1 MIAPVNLRHRLFA
14 AVLPLLLAGPAPAE
28 PSRAADLLELADVL
42 AAVDRTFPLLQAA
55 ELEVVS
61 AEGELLAAQG
71 GFDIAWRTRG
81 TLSGGYYESV
91 QVDSTLEQPTG
102 LWGVSAFAGYRLGV
116 GTFPSYD
123 GKLETLEHGEVR
135 AGVHIPV
142 LKNGPIDRRR
152 ASLQKARLGRRI
164 AELTVDEQRLQFRRA
179 AAHRYWAW
187 VAAGK
192 RLRIAEALLR
202 NVEGRA
208 AALSARIEHGDL
220 PALERTDNERAIQQ
234 RRAQVALARRGLEQ
248 AALELS
254 LYARDETGAA
264 LPPPPERL
272 PADFPGLP
280 AALGSDPRDHLRTA
294 EVRRPEARKLALQ
307 GQQAEVERDFA
318 KNQLAPAVDLQLL
331 VSQDLGPP
339 NPDRP
344 DLSDPVAQVGVV
356 LEVPLQNR
364 AMRGRLRSTDALV
377 ARLRQ
382 QEAFAQDKI
391 EVEVADALSGIRR
404 ALERVDAARQ
414 EVQLALELERSERA
428 RFEEGDSHLLIVNLR
443 EQQTAEAE
451 LREVDAVLDYY
462 RAAADLAAAR
472 GG

>member
-1 MIAPVNLRHRLFA
+1 
-14 AVLPLLLAGPAPAE
+14 
-28 PSRAADLLELADVL
+28 
-42 AAVDRTFPLLQAA
+42 
-55 ELEVVS
+55 
-61 AEGELLAAQG
+61 
-71 GFDIAWRTRG
+71 
-81 TLSGGYYESV
+81 
-91 QVDSTLEQPTG
+91 
-102 LWGVSAFAGYRLGV
+102 
-116 GTFPSYD
+116 
-123 GKLETLEHGEVR
+123 
-135 AGVHIPV
+135 
-142 LKNGPIDRRR
+142 
-152 ASLQKARLGRRI
+152 
-164 AELTVDEQRLQFRRA
+164 
-179 AAHRYWAW
+179 
-187 VAAGK
+187 
-192 RLRIAEALLR
+192 
-202 NVEGRA
+202 
-208 AALSARIEHGDL
+208 
-220 PALERTDNERAIQQ
+220 
-234 RRAQVALARRGLEQ
+234 
-248 AALELS
+248 
-254 LYARDETGAA
+254 
-264 LPPPPERL
+264 
-272 PADFPGLP
+272 
-280 AALGSDPRDHLRTA
+280 
-294 EVRRPEARKLALQ
+294 PEAMKLALQ